1 MDGVVEIAWYC
12 SSGTDDDKFTEC
24 VAFCN
29 LHGDA
34 GDNEKQLEILT
45 KMASV
50 NVVFQSQLDRTQVS
64 GDKGK
69 IEFEKL
75 YVDSKPLICLFP
87 TDVSTVIKTRQG
99 KYKIGLKGRNPSD
112 VSEDLRRAIN
122 ECLSESLSTFR
133 LEDVS
138 THSHIRVDEEYHDD
152 CRRGREA
159 AQQMMSLLKKKD
171 MTEIK
176 ESFLPCQG
184 KLWQQWSQKNRQLH
198 RPRADET
205 EMDLSKRTE
214 MKNIREQQHESDISE
229 FMKLF
234 IKEMNSNEENKLLFL
249 KWLRILLDEYTTAD
263 LSALYHKYDE
273 KWSTVSK
280 LKENFDY
287 ESEQLN
293 YEAELIELE
302 RIFEDL
308 QAAAFGLEHIMREI
322 GQIYESCS
330 SVKKN
335 KKDLQVHFSSLPSL
349 AAEVMISGFPLELM
363 DGDAAHVPVVW
374 VTAVLDQL
382 IQKLG
387 DQRVFVLSV
396 LGTQSSGKSTMLNAM
411 FGLQFAISAGRCT
424 RGAFMQ
430 LVRVSEEMKKQL
442 KFDFILV
449 VDTEGLRLMSTR
461 HQDNELATF
470 VVGLS
475 NLTLINIL
483 GENPS
488 ELQDILQI
496 VVQAFMRMKKVN
508 LSPSSDV
515 TAGEKNKEGRRRLQE
530 KLDEITKLAAEKEV
544 YNAEHFS
551 DVIEFD
557 VQNDVK
563 YFAHLWEGNPPMAP
577 PNPKYCENIQELKKS
592 IMSHGAKSHGMMLI
606 NIKDQIT
613 HLWEALLKEKFHGD

>member
-1 MDGVVEIAWYC
+1 
-12 SSGTDDDKFTEC
+12 
-24 VAFCN
+24 
-29 LHGDA
+29 
-34 GDNEKQLEILT
+34 
-45 KMASV
+45 
-50 NVVFQSQLDRTQVS
+50 
-64 GDKGK
+64 
-69 IEFEKL
+69 
-75 YVDSKPLICLFP
+75 
-87 TDVSTVIKTRQG
+87 
-99 KYKIGLKGRNPSD
+99 
-112 VSEDLRRAIN
+112 
-122 ECLSESLSTFR
+122 
-133 LEDVS
+133 
-138 THSHIRVDEEYHDD
+138 
-152 CRRGREA
+152 
-159 AQQMMSLLKKKD
+159 
-171 MTEIK
+171 
-176 ESFLPCQG
+176 
-184 KLWQQWSQKNRQLH
+184 
-198 RPRADET
+198 
-205 EMDLSKRTE
+205 MDLSKRTE

-234 IKEMNSNEENKLLFL
+234 IKEMSSNEEKKMFFL

-263 LSALYHKYDE
+263 LSALYYKYDE
-273 KWSTVSK
+273 KCSTVSK

-287 ESEQLN
+287 ESEQLK
-293 YEAELIELE
+293 AEQIELE

-349 AAEVMISGFPLELM
+349 AAEMMISGFPLELM

-396 LGTQSSGKSTMLNAM
+396 LGLQRSGKSTMLNAM

-424 RGAFMQ
+424 RGAFKQ

-449 VDTEGLRLMSTR
+449 IDTEGLRLMSTK

-488 ELQDILQI
+488 ELQEILQI
-496 VVQAFMRMKKVN
+496 VVQTFMRMKNLN
-508 LSPSSDV
+508 LSPSCVFVHQNISDV

-530 KLDEITKLAAEKEV
+530 KLDEITKLEKEV

-557 VQNDVK
+557 VQNDVN
-563 YFAHLWEGNPPMAP
+563 YFAHLWDGNPPMAP
-577 PNPKYCENIQELKKS
+577 PNPKYCENIQELKKT

-606 NIKDQIT
+606 NIKDCIT
-613 HLWEALLKEKFHGD
+613 HLWESLLKEHFMETNYGDRI